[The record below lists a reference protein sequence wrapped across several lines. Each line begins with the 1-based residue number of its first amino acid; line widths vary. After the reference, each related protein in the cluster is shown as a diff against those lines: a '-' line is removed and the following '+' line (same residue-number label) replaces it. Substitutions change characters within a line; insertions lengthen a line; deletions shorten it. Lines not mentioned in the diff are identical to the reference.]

1 MVRKMVERQCWIMH
15 IVNRVNKADT
25 YNTVCL
31 FACFFNLR
39 RKAMWESFYH
49 YFLQTLKST
58 TTRKEKSQT
67 ALAAGISNER
77 LDDVRCV

>member
-25 YNTVCL
+25 HNTVFL
-31 FACFFNLR
+31 LVCFFNLR
-39 RKAMWESFYH
+39 RKATWESFYH

-58 TTRKEKSQT
+58 KTRKEKSQT
-67 ALAAGISNER
+67 ALAAEISNER